1 MFDSE
6 SITRLPSDPELLKA
20 FIAKLPREVV
30 EQFVKNWCGQTDA
43 PERVQYENRLLDE
56 LLRRLRTEK

>member
-6 SITRLPSDPELLKA
+6 SITRLSSDPELLKA

-30 EQFVKNWCGQTDA
+30 EQFVKNWRGQTDA
-43 PERVQYENRLLDE
+43 PDRVSCENRLLDE
-56 LLRRLRTEK
+56 LLRRLQTEK

>member
-6 SITRLPSDPELLKA
+6 STTRLPSDSELLKA

-30 EQFVKNWCGQTDA
+30 EQFVNNWRGQTDA
-43 PERVQYENRLLDE
+43 PEHVQGENRLIGE
-56 LLRRLRTEK
+56 LLRRLQTEK

>member
-43 PERVQYENRLLDE
+43 PENRLLDE
-56 LLRRLRTEK
+56 LLRRLRAEK